1 MRGSD
6 LRLPSLT
13 GLRFLAALAVFGFHL
28 NALGLFDG
36 GPAESAMG
44 LLFGPGAIGVSFFFV
59 LSGFVL
65 TWSARPNDTAVSTWR
80 RRAARVFPNHVV
92 TWSLAAVGLL
102 LLGVH
107 EVSPLTVLLGLLLVQ
122 AWVPVQ
128 DVYFAVNTP
137 AWSLSCELAFY
148 VAFPLLLRGID
159 AVRTRWL
166 WPLAC
171 ALVLVVLLVP
181 VAALPLSAEAA
192 YWLVYICPL
201 TRVPEF
207 ALGMVMARI
216 VRQGRWIGVGLLPAF
231 ALFLVAY
238 FASAHLPGT
247 FGYVAGTIVPLA
259 LLIPA
264 AAVADVHGG
273 RSPWRGRTWV
283 RLGELSFAFY
293 LVHHAVIRTLAE
305 ALEETDLPRPPA
317 ALAAAVMFL
326 VSLGVAW
333 LLHRLVERPAYR
345 LLTRGRGQPVQAV

>member
-28 NALGLFDG
+28 NALGLFGG
-36 GPAESAMG
+36 GPAESVVG

-65 TWSARPNDTAVSTWR
+65 TWSARPDDTAASTWR

-92 TWSLAAVGLL
+92 TWSLAVVGLL

-107 EVSPLTVLLGLLLVQ
+107 DVSPLAVVLGLLLVQ
-122 AWVPVQ
+122 AWIPVP

-137 AWSLSCELAFY
+137 AWSLSCEVAFY
-148 VAFPLLLRGID
+148 AAFPLLLKGID
-159 AVRTRWL
+159 AVRSRWL

-171 ALVLVVLLVP
+171 ALVLGVLLVP
-181 VAALPLSAEAA
+181 VAAMPLSDGAA

-201 TRVPEF
+201 TRVLEF
-207 ALGMVMARI
+207 ALGMVMAKI
-216 VRQGRWIGVGLLPAF
+216 VQRGRWIGVKALPAF
-231 ALFLVAY
+231 GLFLLAY
-238 FASAHLPGT
+238 FGSAHLPGT
-247 FGYVAGTIVPLA
+247 FGYVAATIVPLA

-264 AAVADVHGG
+264 AAVADVDGV
-273 RSPWRGRTWV
+273 RSVWSSRVAV

-305 ALEETDLPRPPA
+305 ALEETGFRGPPA
-317 ALAAAVMFL
+317 AVAAGVMLL
-326 VSLGVAW
+326 VSLGAAW
-333 LLHRLVERPAYR
+333 LLHRFVERPAYR
-345 LLTRGRGQPVQAV
+345 LLARGRGQPVQAV